1 MINSFKD
8 PEQMQALVD
17 SQYKTI
23 IELSQ
28 KIQKLEQENKT
39 LKEDAKSKAA
49 FTGNSNIIKL
59 PEKEG
64 EIVKLAKTDQE
75 VICTMQLFHIKNNAL
90 DRELTLEEARKV
102 EIYSKILNTLNS
114 KDDSKDAEFKKLSDE
129 DLLKELENGAAK
141 NQS

>member
-8 PEQMQALVD
+8 PEQLKALCD

-23 IELSQ
+23 IELSK
-28 KIQKLEQENKT
+28 KIQELELENKT
-39 LKEDAKSKAA
+39 LKDDSKLKAS
-49 FTGNSNIIKL
+49 FTGNAIKL

-90 DRELTLEEARKV
+90 NRELTLEEARKV
-102 EIYSKILNTLNS
+102 EIYSKILSSLNRN
-114 KDDSKDAEFKKLSDE
+114 DDSKDAEFKKLSDD

-141 NQS
+141 E

>member
-8 PEQMQALVD
+8 PEQLKALCD

-23 IELSQ
+23 IELSK
-28 KIQKLEQENKT
+28 KIQELEQENKT
-39 LKEDAKSKAA
+39 LKDDSKLKAA
-49 FTGNSNIIKL
+49 FTGNVLKL

-90 DRELTLEEARKV
+90 NRELTLEEARKV
-102 EIYSKILNTLNS
+102 EIYSKILATLNS
-114 KDDSKDAEFKKLSDE
+114 KDGSKDAEFKKLSDD
-129 DLLKELENGAAK
+129 DLLKELQNGTTK
-141 NQS
+141 E